1 MILLYTS
8 HSWVNCKF
16 PSSFCI
22 NYLCTSFYGCAKCR
36 DSPSPTLPV
45 TRLRVATDRN
55 SSCSGTKEV
64 KGGHTIFDEFCTH
77 IWNMLV
83 HFYGKR
89 KRQQLLSRIDGWLPR
104 ARRVNRP
111 SPLPLPLHLLL
122 PHFSPLR
129 CLHRCAAVFKCKIVE
144 LQHKLCT
151 NEANIE
157 KEKKK
162 QKENIAG
169 RWKEKEQRESGRER
183 ERRKKKT
190 LPFSGLSARRESPFS
205 DAESEALESFAAAW
219 PGQASI
225 KCCCCCCC

>member
-1 MILLYTS
+1 MKRTYSLSLSLSHSHRHAVILLYTS

-36 DSPSPTLPV
+36 DSPSPIPPLP

-64 KGGHTIFDEFCTH
+64 KGGGGGHTIFDEFCTH

-104 ARRVNRP
+104 ARRVNP
-111 SPLPLPLHLLL
+111 PFPPPTSLFSYFTLDPPPAQLL
-122 PHFSPLR
+122 
-129 CLHRCAAVFKCKIVE
+129 A
-144 LQHKLCT
+144 
-151 NEANIE
+151 
-157 KEKKK
+157 
-162 QKENIAG
+162 
-169 RWKEKEQRESGRER
+169 
-183 ERRKKKT
+183 
-190 LPFSGLSARRESPFS
+190 
-205 DAESEALESFAAAW
+205 
-219 PGQASI
+219 
-225 KCCCCCCC
+225 